1 MVHLLILIAPVHS
14 TCSSRS
20 PFSVR
25 PFQVPPPL
33 PSPCRGLTEYVDGH
47 NDFAYMVRG
56 WFRNNLNQPDFDI
69 HTMPIGQTDL
79 GRLQRG
85 MLGGQIWS
93 AFVPW

>member
-1 MVHLLILIAPVHS
+1 
-14 TCSSRS
+14 
-20 PFSVR
+20 
-25 PFQVPPPL
+25 
-33 PSPCRGLTEYVDGH
+33 
-47 NDFAYMVRG
+47 MVRG